1 MIGGMKKTAGRLALA
16 AAAGMMSTSAFAADI
31 GGSCC
36 SDLEERIAELEA
48 TAARKG
54 NRVMSLTISGQV
66 GVNFVY
72 HNADNYQAYRE
83 GQISIDQD
91 EGEYTNSLTFS
102 GDAKLSS
109 DITIGYKMDFDVNV
123 DSGTDMTAMTDDAFV
138 FVRSARLGAVQMGRI
153 DAASDGIH
161 ATSIGTVI
169 GQMSA
174 TETGGFATGRA
185 LADGIDATGGGT
197 GNTGYLLPTNFDGG
211 DAEPGIKYISPSFG
225 GFTFL
230 AAYQHAKLFT
240 DETEDRWSVALRYA
254 NEFNGVRFA
263 WAIGYEQGER
273 DELDSDPD
281 FTNANDG
288 DDESIDFSEFV
299 TAAAF
304 MHVPTGIFA
313 NFAYGF
319 STREDTPFGGG
330 ALTRDDRD
338 TGFTVVLG
346 IERKWNA
353 LGATSLYA
361 KYQHRDFDDDIN
373 DVSIDSDNFGFG
385 IVQDID
391 AAAAQVYLKWDRYE
405 CAAPRPAGN
414 AAGPDGDS
422 ACSDD
427 ADVIS
432 SGMIVKF

>member
-1 MIGGMKKTAGRLALA
+1 MKKTAGRLALA

-54 NRVMSLTISGQV
+54 NRIMSLTISGQV

-72 HNADNYQAYRE
+72 HNADNFDAYRE

-91 EGEYTNSLTFS
+91 EGEYTNALTFS

-109 DITIGYKMDFDVNV
+109 DITIGYKMDFDVNT
-123 DSGTDMTAMTDDAFV
+123 DSGMAATTDDQFV

-174 TETGGFATGRA
+174 TETGGFATGRSGVT
-185 LADGIDATGGGT
+185 LTNGTGTGG
-197 GNTGYLLPTNFDGG
+197 TGYLLPTNFDGR
-211 DAEPGIKYISPSFG
+211 DAEPGIKYISPTFG

-230 AAYQHAKLFT
+230 AAYQHDKLFT

-263 WAIGYEQGER
+263 WAIGYEQGEES
-273 DELDSDPD
+273 DLDLGGNFNQP
-281 FTNANDG
+281 T
-288 DDESIDFSEFV
+288 DDENEFAEFV
-299 TAAAF
+299 TAVAF
-304 MHVPTGIFA
+304 MHVPTGLFA

-319 STREDTPFGGG
+319 ATSEVTQDDGTVDSD
-330 ALTRDDRD
+330 TRDS
-338 TGFTVVLG
+338 GFTVVLG

-361 KYQHRDFDDDIN
+361 KYQHRDFEDELDSNN
-373 DVSIDSDNFGFG
+373 DLDSDNFGFG

-405 CAAPRPAGN
+405 CADPRTGASAAGN
-414 AAGPDGDS
+414 PN
-422 ACSDD
+422 CSDD